1 MEIHFTSFNF
11 SNVATGIFN
20 ITYMDYIIFLL
31 DSSVS
36 KVCILSFCDLIP
48 W

>member
-1 MEIHFTSFNF
+1 MEIHFTSLTS

-20 ITYMDYIIFLL
+20 ITYMDDVIFLL

-36 KVCILSFCDLIP
+36 EVCVLSFRDFIP